1 MQYRVPHRLTPALAE
16 IATMLKTRLQE
27 SMQHADSKTSP
38 LLLQHLLHPTVMIP
52 VEDYPAG
59 GKVRIHTIRKPI
71 TQAKPL
77 PRKRPGNLNIYAV
90 DSSSRGLQAPG
101 AYALISAV
109 SISAWH
115 PPLVYDNPPV
125 YTYRWE
131 PEEEPPAFAE
141 TIPGSRP
148 QGYSPEA
155 ALDEARVKQENWALN
170 ALVDHLEEGSIVLVD
185 GPIFLIPA
193 PSHLRQLPQ
202 AYRDNWL
209 RLLEARAITVR
220 SLEERGIPVIGV
232 VKRIEHSRLIERTSE
247 LLRLAGHCLGEEWT
261 GPDSLALDT
270 LLRCTTRKPGR
281 VYLTPRL
288 QVDVEGIEGW
298 GTGKLVEYMVV
309 PRGRWQTGPARAY
322 RLEYTGRSLE
332 LLEELGLQPHHVIAL
347 DSLARGSLEPLT
359 IAHSDRRAKNIT
371 RALSL
376 HLYHELRAQ
385 GIPVS
390 YSSIMQMIIG

>member
-1 MQYRVPHRLTPALAE
+1 MPHRLTPVLAE
-16 IATMLKTRLQE
+16 IAATLKNRLQQRPRE
-27 SMQHADSKTSP
+27 EHTGP
-38 LLLQHLLHPTVMIP
+38 LLLQHLIP
-52 VEDYPAG
+52 AQIPPLEDYPAG
-59 GKVRIHTIRKPI
+59 GRVRVHTLRKPI

-77 PRKRPGNLNIYAV
+77 PRKKPAGLNVYAI

-101 AYALISAV
+101 AYALVSAV
-109 SISAWH
+109 SISAWR

-125 YTYRWE
+125 YSYPWE

-155 ALDEARVKQENWALN
+155 ALDEARVKQENWALA
-170 ALVDHLEEGSIVLVD
+170 ALAEHLDQGSIVLVD
-185 GPIFLIPA
+185 GPVFLIPS
-193 PSHLRQLPQ
+193 PHHLRQLPQ

-209 RLLEARAITVR
+209 RLLEARAMAVR
-220 SLEERGIPVIGV
+220 SLEDRGVPVIGV
-232 VKRIEHSRLIERTSE
+232 VKRIEHSRLIERTQE
-247 LLRLAGHCLGEEWT
+247 LLALASRCLGEEWT

-270 LLRCTTRKPGR
+270 LLRCTARKPGR

-298 GTGKLVEYMVV
+298 GTGKIVEYMVV